1 MASRA
6 AEKADPWENI
16 HAADTSLFLEAA
28 EPVTADWAKIL
39 LAQVPFGWRAEG
51 TPEAI
56 ATQWHALPAD
66 LPADLLDDILQKAR
80 RFAAMMRVDAVSVR
94 LEGVDGN
101 ACTKVHADYTD
112 VRLIQ
117 TFFGPGTDYAPDGDP
132 SAPLQRVPTGW
143 LGLFKGKAYPRRSA
157 SGHAPCLHRSPP
169 IEGTGEQR
177 LLLVIDTLSP
187 R

>member
-1 MASRA
+1 MASRV
-6 AEKADPWENI
+6 AEKTDPWEQI
-16 HAADTSLFLEAA
+16 HAPDRSLHLEAA
-28 EPVTADWAKIL
+28 EPVTADWAEIL

-56 ATQWHALPAD
+56 ATQWQALPAD
-66 LPADLLDDILQKAR
+66 LLADIVHKAG
-80 RFAAMMRVDAVSVR
+80 RFAAMMRVAAVSVR
-94 LEGVDGN
+94 LEGVNGN

-117 TFFGPGTDYAPDGDP
+117 TFHGPGTDYAPDGDP

-143 LGLFKGKAYPRRSA
+143 LGLFKGKAYPHRLPT
-157 SGHAPCLHRSPP
+157 GHAPCLHRSPP
-169 IEGTGEQR
+169 IEGTGAQR
-177 LLLVIDTLSP
+177 LLLVIDTIAP